1 MASLLIIL
9 AEVKPTF
16 FSTAGELRAWF
27 ERNHTTQTE
36 LLVGFYRGGSGRPS
50 ITWQELVDE
59 ELCFGWIDGV
69 RQGIDEVSYSNRIT
83 PRKSRSTWSAVNIAR
98 AQELIRLGRMHP
110 AGLKAF
116 ERRTEGRSAIYSYEQ
131 RKAARLDPGAERSVR
146 ANKEAWTVFPAQAAG
161 YQETAKRWVISA
173 KPDDTQLLISAG
185 QWLVLRRYKVEAY
198 WWIPASLAADVVAAF
213 IIAPPIIS
221 LALATGAIRPISV
234 DGGLSYGIL
243 SAAVSGLVIASAQS
257 L

>member
-16 FSTAGELRAWF
+16 FATAGEFREWL

-36 LLVGFYRGGSGRPS
+36 LLVGFYKRGSGRPS

-110 AGLKAF
+110 AGMAAF
-116 ERRTEGRSAIYSYEQ
+116 ERRTEERSAIYSYEQ
-131 RKAARLDPGAERSVR
+131 RKSARLDPAAERSFRVKT
-146 ANKEAWTVFPAQAAG
+146 NAWIFFQAQAPG
-161 YQETAKRWVISA
+161 YRRAATWWVISA
-173 KPDDTQLLISAG
+173 KREETRKKRLATLIADSALG
-185 QWLVLRRYKVEAY
+185 RAIAPLRRR
-198 WWIPASLAADVVAAF
+198 P
-213 IIAPPIIS
+213 
-221 LALATGAIRPISV
+221 GA
-234 DGGLSYGIL
+234 
-243 SAAVSGLVIASAQS
+243 
-257 L
+257 